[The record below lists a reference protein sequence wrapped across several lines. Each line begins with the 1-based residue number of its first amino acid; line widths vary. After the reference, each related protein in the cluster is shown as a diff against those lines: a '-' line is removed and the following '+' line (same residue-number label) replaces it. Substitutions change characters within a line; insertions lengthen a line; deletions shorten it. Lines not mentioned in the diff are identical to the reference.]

1 MNQPSFE
8 RIIQI
13 GSGYSAAKVLL
24 SAVGLLIWR
33 NALGSSGRPAT
44 DAAYQVY
51 DPDASPLRGFAL
63 EPPRPA
69 PDFTLI
75 DPEGQPFRLAQSQG
89 EARLLFFGYTEC
101 PDVCPQTLTRL
112 AAGLRAL
119 GPRAERARVI
129 FISVDPERDSLAHLQ
144 SYGAYFHPSILG
156 ITGDKARLDPI
167 VESYGAAYRK
177 VESASAM
184 GYLIDHSSETYLIDR
199 NGVLAEVL
207 AHGTPPVD
215 LLAALRRLLAQPQ

>member
-1 MNQPSFE
+1 MTGHNRLALLAIFLL
-8 RIIQI
+8 IATL
-13 GSGYSAAKVLL
+13 GWVLL
-24 SAVGLLIWR
+24 YWSPAVQTTLNLRERPRGGDFVLDSHAGPVSLQQFR
-33 NALGSSGRPAT
+33 GKVVAL
-44 DAAYQVY
+44 Y
-51 DPDASPLRGFAL
+51 
-63 EPPRPA
+63 
-69 PDFTLI
+69 
-75 DPEGQPFRLAQSQG
+75 
-89 EARLLFFGYTEC
+89 FGYTQC
-101 PDVCPQTLTRL
+101 PDVCPTSLGFLSL
-112 AAGLRAL
+112 AVNELSAEELAGFQGLF
-119 GPRAERARVI
+119 V
-129 FISVDPERDSLAHLQ
+129 SVDPERDSLAHLQ